1 MKIDKK
7 LQSLPLTKANPKT
20 IESLFGQS
28 DITPMWVADM
38 DFAIAELIQ
47 NALTERIA
55 DSGFAYEYKP
65 ESFFKVQKD
74 WYQKQYR
81 LDLKKEHIVFSPTIT
96 TTIAVIIENF
106 TNESDGIIIQPPVFM
121 EFRDVIRKTKRKIVK
136 NALKLVDDHYKIDFS
151 DLEEK
156 ASSEKNKILILC
168 NPHNPVGRVW
178 TKKELEK
185 IVSICKKNDVILIS
199 DEIHKD
205 IVLFDNKFTSV
216 LSSAEEWNKIV
227 ICTSEAKTFNL
238 PSILDAMA
246 IIPEKSIRNS
256 VKDIFGKYNLG
267 RTNALSRVALETAY
281 MEGENWLKSLK
292 EIIEENVYTIEHELK
307 ENNSK
312 IKLIKPEGTY
322 QVWLDFR
329 EIFTD
334 TKEMFNSITKNS
346 GIGMNAGH
354 WFGREGALFMRMNIA
369 TSPEKVKKAILSIIK
384 AGN

>member
-185 IVSICKKNDVILIS
+185 IVSICKRNDMILIS

-267 RTNALSRVALETAY
+267 RTNALSRVALETVY

>member
-7 LQSLPLTKANPKT
+7 IKSLPLTKTNPKT
-20 IESLFGQS
+20 LESLFGQS

-38 DFAIAELIQ
+38 DFAIAEPIQ
-47 NALTERIA
+47 IALKERITN
-55 DSGFAYEYKP
+55 SGFAYEYKP
-65 ESFFKVQKD
+65 ESFFKAQKD
-74 WYQKQYR
+74 WYQKQYQ

-96 TTIAVIIENF
+96 TTIAVIIDNF

-136 NALKLVDDHYKIDFS
+136 NALKLVDDHYEIDFS

-156 ASSEKNKILILC
+156 ASLENNKIFILC

-185 IVSICKKNDVILIS
+185 IVSICKRNDVILIS

-216 LSSAEEWNKIV
+216 LSFAEEWNKMV
-227 ICTSEAKTFNL
+227 VCTSEAKTFNL
-238 PSILDAMA
+238 PGILDAMA
-246 IIPEKSIRNS
+246 IMPEESIRNS
-256 VKDIFGKYNLG
+256 VKETFQKYNLG

-281 MEGENWLKSLK
+281 KEGDTWLKEL
-292 EIIEENVYTIEHELK
+292 IATIEENVQIIEKELRI
-307 ENNSK
+307 NNSK
-312 IKLIKPEGTY
+312 IKFIKPEGTY

-369 TSPEKVKKAILSIIK
+369 TSPEKVKKGILSIIK

>member
-7 LQSLPLTKANPKT
+7 IKSLPLTKTNPKT
-20 IESLFGQS
+20 LESLFGQS

-38 DFAIAELIQ
+38 DFDIAEPIQ
-47 NALTERIA
+47 IALKERITN
-55 DSGFAYEYKP
+55 SGFAYEYKP
-65 ESFFKVQKD
+65 ESFFKAQKD
-74 WYQKQYR
+74 WYQKQYQ

-96 TTIAVIIENF
+96 TTIAVIIDNF

-136 NALKLVDDHYKIDFS
+136 NALKLVDDHYEIDFS

-156 ASSEKNKILILC
+156 ASLENNKIFILC

-185 IVSICKKNDVILIS
+185 IVSICKRNDVILIS

-216 LSSAEEWNKIV
+216 LSFAEEWNKMV
-227 ICTSEAKTFNL
+227 VCTSEAKTFNL
-238 PSILDAMA
+238 PGILDAMA
-246 IIPEKSIRNS
+246 IMPEESIRNS
-256 VKDIFGKYNLG
+256 VKETFQKYNLG

-281 MEGENWLKSLK
+281 KEGDTWLKEL
-292 EIIEENVYTIEHELK
+292 IATIEENVQIIEKELRI
-307 ENNSK
+307 NNSK
-312 IKLIKPEGTY
+312 IKFIKPEGTY

-369 TSPEKVKKAILSIIK
+369 TSPEKVKKGILSIIK

>member
-7 LQSLPLTKANPKT
+7 LQSLPLTKSNPKT
-20 IESLFGQS
+20 IETLFGRS

-38 DFAIAELIQ
+38 DFAIAESIQ
-47 NALTERIA
+47 NALIERIA

-136 NALKLVDDHYKIDFS
+136 NALKLVDDHYEIDFS

-156 ASSEKNKILILC
+156 ASSENNKILILC

-216 LSSAEEWNKIV
+216 LSFAEEWNKIV
-227 ICTSEAKTFNL
+227 VCTSEAKTFNL